1 MAALSF
7 DSLFRSATKGD
18 FAPVTY
24 LTGDEDVL
32 KDQLVDLNIEKALDP
47 LASDFNLDIRSAA
60 DLDAEAFIAL
70 VDTPPMLAERRIVVI
85 RSLEQWRKNSNQWKA
100 LRNYAENPAPST
112 VLLLLHRA
120 GGSHK
125 DKPDPALGRTSRHGN
140 ITRLEAGRLPGWIRS
155 RAKTSGVSLAD
166 DAVAHLGDVVGA
178 NLAQLIT
185 EIEKLASCCPNQ
197 REITRVDVERLVGVS
212 RGETMPDW
220 IASVSGGDTVK
231 ALELLDVVLPQS
243 SVSGVRLVSS
253 LGPVFLGMRYART
266 CLDNG
271 KSPRQVEKKILALL
285 KRAAPRGIG
294 SWSVV
299 ANQWTVAAGNWTGN
313 QLDNAIMVAYQTDR
327 ALKSTTVTGERGIL
341 INMLLEIGT
350 SREDG

>member
-7 DSLFRSATKGD
+7 NSLFKSASNGD

-32 KDQLVDLNIEKALDP
+32 KDQLVDLCIEKALDP
-47 LASDFNLDIRSAA
+47 SEFDFNLDIRSAA

-70 VDTPPMLAERRIVVI
+70 VDTPPILAERRVVVVK
-85 RSLEQWRKNSNQWKA
+85 SLEQWRKNSKQWKT
-100 LRNYAENPAPST
+100 LRNYAENPAPTT

-140 ITRLEAGRLPGWIRS
+140 ISRLEARRLAGWIRS
-155 RAKTSGVSLAD
+155 RAKTTGVSLSD
-166 DAVAHLGDVVGA
+166 NAVVHLEDVVGP

-185 EIEKLASCCPNQ
+185 EIEKLAACCPNQ
-197 REITRVDVERLVGVS
+197 DEITRTDVERLVGVN

-220 IASVSGGDTVK
+220 IAAVMAGNTAK
-231 ALELLDVVLPQS
+231 ALELLDVVLPQA

-253 LGPVFLGMRYART
+253 LGPVLLGMRYART
-266 CLDNG
+266 HLDNG
-271 KSPRQVEKKILALL
+271 KSARQAESKILALL
-285 KRAAPRGIG
+285 KKAGARGIG
-294 SWSVV
+294 SWSTE
-299 ANQWTVAAGNWTGN
+299 AKRWAIAALNWTGK

-327 ALKSTTVTGERGIL
+327 ALKSSTVTGERGIL

-350 SREDG
+350 DLESG